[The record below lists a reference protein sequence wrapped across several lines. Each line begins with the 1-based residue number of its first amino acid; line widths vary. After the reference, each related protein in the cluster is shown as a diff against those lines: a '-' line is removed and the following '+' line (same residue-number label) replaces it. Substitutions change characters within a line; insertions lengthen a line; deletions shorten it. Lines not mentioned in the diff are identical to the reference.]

1 MWLKYKKFDQ
11 DKMLLRNK
19 KMWLKYKEC
28 DNDIEIWNL
37 WVEYKNSLGYKK
49 YKLNIKYEEYL

>member
-1 MWLKYKKFDQ
+1 MIEVQKIWSRQHVIEEQKV
-11 DKMLLRNK
+11 
-19 KMWLKYKEC
+19 WLKYKEC

>member
-1 MWLKYKKFDQ
+1 MIEVQKIWSRRNVIEEQKDVIKYKK
-11 DKMLLRNK
+11 
-19 KMWLKYKEC
+19 C

>member
-1 MWLKYKKFDQ
+1 MWLKCKIFYQ
-11 DKMLLRNK
+11 DKMWLRNK

-37 WVEYKNSLGYKK
+37 SVEYKNSLGYKK